1 MTWGSLDGVTAL
13 NTSGYCYD
21 NSWSDEL
28 TFYNPGYDPESE
40 DIYDNGYDIIY
51 DEIGNPLS
59 YMGYTLTWQNGRQL
73 ASLSGNGTTASYTY
87 DVDGLRTSKTVN
99 GVKHEY
105 YYVGSR
111 LQYEKYGTTELW
123 FFYDA
128 DGTPS
133 GIRYKNGD
141 SINDYYFVCNW
152 RGDVTEI
159 YDSTGALAAS
169 YSYDAWGKVTENATS
184 ADTQNITET
193 NPIRYR
199 GYYYDTETR
208 LYYVNSRYYDPAVK
222 RFLNSDDEL
231 LSVTSTHTLTNK
243 NYFAYCDNNP
253 VTRADSEGEVW
264 HIIIGAA
271 IGCVS
276 SAASSF
282 ITGKTDK
289 DFKFSQVLVSAA
301 FGAATG
307 ALCAAIPAA
316 SVAISASS
324 AAIESI
330 TTDLIYTSDISFG
343 EIVIGATVSAGFGAL
358 SGCAE
363 GGTAMYKKTGSVLK
377 QISKVKKGNH
387 PVVKKA
393 AKKTIKSFAKK
404 SFRVAVKETVSN
416 VFHSIIS
423 WGVSWFGKNY
433 WKRVRKF

>member
-169 YSYDAWGKVTENATS
+169 YSYDAWGKVVSVKDASGAAITS
-184 ADTQNITET
+184 STHIANV

-199 GYYYDTETR
+199 GYYYDSETGM
-208 LYYVNSRYYDPAVK
+208 YYLKSRYYDPQVK
-222 RFLNSDDEL
+222 RFLNADGYAATGQSIL
-231 LSVTSTHTLTNK
+231 GN
-243 NYFAYCDNNP
+243 NMFAYCDNNH
-253 VTRADSEGEVW
+253 VNRADSTGHFWKQLKAKVKNAWNGFKSWVNKTFGSE
-264 HIIIGAA
+264 
-271 IGCVS
+271 
-276 SAASSF
+276 SSF
-282 ITGKTDK
+282 KV
-289 DFKFSQVLVSAA
+289 Q
-301 FGAATG
+301 
-307 ALCAAIPAA
+307 
-316 SVAISASS
+316 
-324 AAIESI
+324 
-330 TTDLIYTSDISFG
+330 
-343 EIVIGATVSAGFGAL
+343 
-358 SGCAE
+358 
-363 GGTAMYKKTGSVLK
+363 
-377 QISKVKKGNH
+377 SKV
-387 PVVKKA
+387 PV
-393 AKKTIKSFAKK
+393 
-404 SFRVAVKETVSN
+404 E
-416 VFHSIIS
+416 
-423 WGVSWFGKNY
+423 
-433 WKRVRKF
+433 KRL